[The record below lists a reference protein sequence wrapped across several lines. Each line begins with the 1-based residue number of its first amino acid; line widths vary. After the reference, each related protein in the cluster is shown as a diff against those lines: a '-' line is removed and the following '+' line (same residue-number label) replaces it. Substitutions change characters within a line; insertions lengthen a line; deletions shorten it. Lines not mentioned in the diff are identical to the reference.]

1 MNKFLSILHLIF
13 IRPIEIL
20 VGISGLII
28 RFVLISP
35 LFLIQNLITGAI
47 IIWIYGQVVAL
58 VTAHQFLPAS
68 YFDISKYPS
77 YVQEVLQTKNVF
89 LRNVELVHYATSNC
103 TSYRGGYQLFSMVY
117 TKRATFR
124 RRIIYGRRR

>member
-35 LFLIQNLITGAI
+35 LFLVQNLVTGAI

-77 YVQEVLQTKNVF
+77 YVQEVFQTKMSFAGMWNWYIMPLAIVLLIGVVISF
-89 LRNVELVHYATSNC
+89 LVWFIPKELRS
-103 TSYRGGYQLFSMVY
+103 GGE
-117 TKRATFR
+117 
-124 RRIIYGRRR
+124 

>member
-1 MNKFLSILHLIF
+1 MNKFLSIIHLIF

-77 YVQEVLQTKNVF
+77 YVQEVLQTKMSFAGMWNWYIMPLAIVLLIEVVISF
-89 LRNVELVHYATSNC
+89 LVWFIPKELRS
-103 TSYRGGYQLFSMVY
+103 GGD
-117 TKRATFR
+117 
-124 RRIIYGRRR
+124 

>member
-20 VGISGLII
+20 IGISGLII
-28 RFVLISP
+28 RFFLLSP
-35 LFLIQNLITGAI
+35 LFLVQNLVTGAI

-77 YVQEVLQTKNVF
+77 YVQEVFQTKMSFAGMWNWYIMPLAIVLLIGVVISF
-89 LRNVELVHYATSNC
+89 LVWFIPKELRS
-103 TSYRGGYQLFSMVY
+103 GGE
-117 TKRATFR
+117 
-124 RRIIYGRRR
+124 

>member
-47 IIWIYGQVVAL
+47 IIWIYGQIVAL

-68 YFDISKYPS
+68 YFDFSKYPT
-77 YVQEVLQTKNVF
+77 YVQEVFQTKMSFAGMWNWYIMPLAIVLLIEVVISF
-89 LRNVELVHYATSNC
+89 LVWFIPKELRS
-103 TSYRGGYQLFSMVY
+103 GGE
-117 TKRATFR
+117 
-124 RRIIYGRRR
+124 

>member
-77 YVQEVLQTKNVF
+77 YVQEVLQTKMSFAEMWNWYIMPLAIVLLIEVVISF
-89 LRNVELVHYATSNC
+89 LVWFIPKELRS
-103 TSYRGGYQLFSMVY
+103 GGE
-117 TKRATFR
+117 
-124 RRIIYGRRR
+124 

>member
-35 LFLIQNLITGAI
+35 LFLIQNLVTGAI

-77 YVQEVLQTKNVF
+77 YVQEVLQTKMSFAGMWNWYIMPLAIVLLIEVVISF
-89 LRNVELVHYATSNC
+89 LVWFIPKELRS
-103 TSYRGGYQLFSMVY
+103 GGE
-117 TKRATFR
+117 
-124 RRIIYGRRR
+124 

>member
-47 IIWIYGQVVAL
+47 IIWIFGQVVAL

-77 YVQEVLQTKNVF
+77 YVQEVLQTKMSFAGMWNWYIMPLAIVLLIEVVISF
-89 LRNVELVHYATSNC
+89 LVWFIPKELRS
-103 TSYRGGYQLFSMVY
+103 GGE
-117 TKRATFR
+117 
-124 RRIIYGRRR
+124 

>member
-20 VGISGLII
+20 IGISGLII
-28 RFVLISP
+28 RFFLLSP
-35 LFLIQNLITGAI
+35 LFLVQNLVTGAI

-77 YVQEVLQTKNVF
+77 YVQEVLQTKMSFAGMWNWYIMPLAIVLLIEVVISF
-89 LRNVELVHYATSNC
+89 LVWFIPKEPRS
-103 TSYRGGYQLFSMVY
+103 GGE
-117 TKRATFR
+117 
-124 RRIIYGRRR
+124 

>member
-77 YVQEVLQTKNVF
+77 YVQEVLQTKMSFAGMWNWYIIPLAIVLLIEVVISF
-89 LRNVELVHYATSNC
+89 LVWFIPKELRS
-103 TSYRGGYQLFSMVY
+103 GGE
-117 TKRATFR
+117 
-124 RRIIYGRRR
+124 

>member
-1 MNKFLSILHLIF
+1 MNKFLLILHLIF

-20 VGISGLII
+20 IGISGLII
-28 RFVLISP
+28 RFFLLSP
-35 LFLIQNLITGAI
+35 LFLVQNLVTGAI

-77 YVQEVLQTKNVF
+77 YVQEVFQTKMSFAGMWNWYIMPLAIVLLIEVVISF
-89 LRNVELVHYATSNC
+89 LVWFIPKELRS
-103 TSYRGGYQLFSMVY
+103 GGE
-117 TKRATFR
+117 
-124 RRIIYGRRR
+124 

>member
-20 VGISGLII
+20 IGISGLII
-28 RFVLISP
+28 RFFLLSP
-35 LFLIQNLITGAI
+35 LFLVQNLVTGAI

-77 YVQEVLQTKNVF
+77 YVQEVFQTKMSFAGMWNWYIMPLAIVLLIEVVISF
-89 LRNVELVHYATSNC
+89 LVWFIPKELRS
-103 TSYRGGYQLFSMVY
+103 GGE
-117 TKRATFR
+117 
-124 RRIIYGRRR
+124 

>member
-68 YFDISKYPS
+68 YFYISKYPS
-77 YVQEVLQTKNVF
+77 YVQEVLQTKMSFAGMWNWYIMPLAIVLLIEVVISF
-89 LRNVELVHYATSNC
+89 LVWFIPKELRS
-103 TSYRGGYQLFSMVY
+103 GGE
-117 TKRATFR
+117 
-124 RRIIYGRRR
+124 

>member
-20 VGISGLII
+20 VGISVLII

-77 YVQEVLQTKNVF
+77 YVQEVFQTKMSFAGMWNWYIMPLAIVLLIEVVISF
-89 LRNVELVHYATSNC
+89 LVWFIPKELRS
-103 TSYRGGYQLFSMVY
+103 GGE
-117 TKRATFR
+117 
-124 RRIIYGRRR
+124 

>member
-77 YVQEVLQTKNVF
+77 YVQEVLQTKMSFAGMWNWYIMPLAIVLLIEIVISF
-89 LRNVELVHYATSNC
+89 LVWFIPKELRS
-103 TSYRGGYQLFSMVY
+103 GGE
-117 TKRATFR
+117 
-124 RRIIYGRRR
+124 

>member
-20 VGISGLII
+20 IGISGLII
-28 RFVLISP
+28 RFFLLSP
-35 LFLIQNLITGAI
+35 LFLVQNLVTGAI
-47 IIWIYGQVVAL
+47 IIWIYGQIVAL

-77 YVQEVLQTKNVF
+77 YVQEVLQTKMSFAGMWNWYIMPLEIVLLIEVVISF
-89 LRNVELVHYATSNC
+89 LVWFIPKELRS
-103 TSYRGGYQLFSMVY
+103 GGE
-117 TKRATFR
+117 
-124 RRIIYGRRR
+124 

>member
-35 LFLIQNLITGAI
+35 LFLIQNLITWAI

-77 YVQEVLQTKNVF
+77 YVQEVLQTKMSFAGMWNWYIMPLAIVLLIEVVISF
-89 LRNVELVHYATSNC
+89 LVWFIPKELRS
-103 TSYRGGYQLFSMVY
+103 GGE
-117 TKRATFR
+117 
-124 RRIIYGRRR
+124 

>member
-77 YVQEVLQTKNVF
+77 YVQEVLQTKMSFAGMWNWYIMPLVIVLLIEVVISF
-89 LRNVELVHYATSNC
+89 LVWFIPKELRS
-103 TSYRGGYQLFSMVY
+103 GGE
-117 TKRATFR
+117 
-124 RRIIYGRRR
+124 

>member
-77 YVQEVLQTKNVF
+77 YVQEVLQTKMSFAGMWNWYIMPLAIVLLIEVVISF
-89 LRNVELVHYATSNC
+89 LVWFIPKELRS
-103 TSYRGGYQLFSMVY
+103 GGD
-117 TKRATFR
+117 
-124 RRIIYGRRR
+124 

>member
-1 MNKFLSILHLIF
+1 MYKFLSILHLIF

-35 LFLIQNLITGAI
+35 LFLIQNLVTGAI

-77 YVQEVLQTKNVF
+77 YVQEVLQTKMSFAGMWNWYIMPLAIVLLIEVVISF
-89 LRNVELVHYATSNC
+89 LVWFIPKELRS
-103 TSYRGGYQLFSMVY
+103 GGE
-117 TKRATFR
+117 
-124 RRIIYGRRR
+124 

>member
-13 IRPIEIL
+13 IRPLEIL
-20 VGISGLII
+20 IGISGLII
-28 RFVLISP
+28 RFFLLSP
-35 LFLIQNLITGAI
+35 LFLVQNLVTGAI

-77 YVQEVLQTKNVF
+77 YVQEVFQTKMSFAGMWNWYIMPLAIVLLIEVVISF
-89 LRNVELVHYATSNC
+89 LVWFIPKELRS
-103 TSYRGGYQLFSMVY
+103 GGE
-117 TKRATFR
+117 
-124 RRIIYGRRR
+124 

>member
-20 VGISGLII
+20 IGISGLVI
-28 RFVLISP
+28 RFFLLSP
-35 LFLIQNLITGAI
+35 LFLVQNLVTGAI

-77 YVQEVLQTKNVF
+77 YVQEVLQTKMSFAGMWNWYIMPLAIVLLIEVVISF
-89 LRNVELVHYATSNC
+89 LVWFIPKELRS
-103 TSYRGGYQLFSMVY
+103 GGE
-117 TKRATFR
+117 
-124 RRIIYGRRR
+124 

>member
-68 YFDISKYPS
+68 YFDISK
-77 YVQEVLQTKNVF
+77 
-89 LRNVELVHYATSNC
+89 
-103 TSYRGGYQLFSMVY
+103 
-117 TKRATFR
+117 
-124 RRIIYGRRR
+124 

>member
-77 YVQEVLQTKNVF
+77 YVQEVLQTKMSFAGMWNWYIMPLAIVLLIEVVISF
-89 LRNVELVHYATSNC
+89 LVWFIPKELRS
-103 TSYRGGYQLFSMVY
+103 GG
-117 TKRATFR
+117 
-124 RRIIYGRRR
+124 

>member
-1 MNKFLSILHLIF
+1 MNKFLLILHLIF

-20 VGISGLII
+20 IGISGLII
-28 RFVLISP
+28 RFFLLSP
-35 LFLIQNLITGAI
+35 LFLVQNLVTGAI

-77 YVQEVLQTKNVF
+77 YVQEVLQTKMSFAGMWNWYIMPLAIVLLIEVVISF
-89 LRNVELVHYATSNC
+89 LVWFIPKELRS
-103 TSYRGGYQLFSMVY
+103 GGE
-117 TKRATFR
+117 
-124 RRIIYGRRR
+124 

>member
-35 LFLIQNLITGAI
+35 LFLIQNLITGVI

-77 YVQEVLQTKNVF
+77 YVQEVLQTKMSFAGMWNWYIMPLVIVLLIEVVISF
-89 LRNVELVHYATSNC
+89 LVWFIPKELRS
-103 TSYRGGYQLFSMVY
+103 GGE
-117 TKRATFR
+117 
-124 RRIIYGRRR
+124 

>member
-20 VGISGLII
+20 IGISGLII
-28 RFVLISP
+28 RFFLLSP
-35 LFLIQNLITGAI
+35 LFLVQNLVTGAI

-77 YVQEVLQTKNVF
+77 YVQEVLQTKMSFAGMWNWYIMPLVIVLLIEVVISF
-89 LRNVELVHYATSNC
+89 LVWFIPKELRS
-103 TSYRGGYQLFSMVY
+103 GGE
-117 TKRATFR
+117 
-124 RRIIYGRRR
+124 

>member
-77 YVQEVLQTKNVF
+77 YVQEVLQTKMSFAGMWNWYIMPLAIVLLIEVGISF
-89 LRNVELVHYATSNC
+89 LVWFIPKELRS
-103 TSYRGGYQLFSMVY
+103 GGE
-117 TKRATFR
+117 
-124 RRIIYGRRR
+124 

>member
-20 VGISGLII
+20 IGISGLII
-28 RFVLISP
+28 RFFLLSP
-35 LFLIQNLITGAI
+35 LFLVQNLVTGAI
-47 IIWIYGQVVAL
+47 IIWIYGQIVAL

-77 YVQEVLQTKNVF
+77 YVQEVLQTKMSFAGMWNWYIMPLAIVLLIEVVISF
-89 LRNVELVHYATSNC
+89 LVWFIPKELRS
-103 TSYRGGYQLFSMVY
+103 GGE
-117 TKRATFR
+117 
-124 RRIIYGRRR
+124 

>member
-20 VGISGLII
+20 IGISGLII
-28 RFVLISP
+28 RFFLLSP
-35 LFLIQNLITGAI
+35 LFLVQNLVTGAI

-77 YVQEVLQTKNVF
+77 YVQEVFQTKMSFAGMWNWYIMPLVIVLLIEVVISF
-89 LRNVELVHYATSNC
+89 LVWLIPKELRS
-103 TSYRGGYQLFSMVY
+103 GGE
-117 TKRATFR
+117 
-124 RRIIYGRRR
+124 

>member
-20 VGISGLII
+20 IGISGLII
-28 RFVLISP
+28 RFFLLSP
-35 LFLIQNLITGAI
+35 LFLVQNLVTGAI
-47 IIWIYGQVVAL
+47 IIWIYGQIVAL

-77 YVQEVLQTKNVF
+77 YVQEVLQTKMSFAGMWNWYIMPLVIVLLIEVVISF
-89 LRNVELVHYATSNC
+89 LVWLDRKSVV
-103 TSYRGGYQLFSMVY
+103 
-117 TKRATFR
+117 
-124 RRIIYGRRR
+124 

>member
-20 VGISGLII
+20 IGISGLII
-28 RFVLISP
+28 RFFLLSP
-35 LFLIQNLITGAI
+35 LFLVQNLVTGAI
-47 IIWIYGQVVAL
+47 IIWIYGQIVAL

-77 YVQEVLQTKNVF
+77 YVQEVLQTKMSFAGMWNWYIMPLVIVLRIEVVISF
-89 LRNVELVHYATSNC
+89 LVWFIPKELRS
-103 TSYRGGYQLFSMVY
+103 GGE
-117 TKRATFR
+117 
-124 RRIIYGRRR
+124 

>member
-58 VTAHQFLPAS
+58 VTAHKFLPAS

-77 YVQEVLQTKNVF
+77 YVQEVLQIKMSFAGMWNWYIMPLAIVLLIEVVISF
-89 LRNVELVHYATSNC
+89 LVWFIPKELRS
-103 TSYRGGYQLFSMVY
+103 GGE
-117 TKRATFR
+117 
-124 RRIIYGRRR
+124 

>member
-20 VGISGLII
+20 IGISGLII

-77 YVQEVLQTKNVF
+77 YVQEVLQTKMSFAGMWNWYIMPLAIVLLIEVVISF
-89 LRNVELVHYATSNC
+89 LVWFIPKELRS
-103 TSYRGGYQLFSMVY
+103 GGE
-117 TKRATFR
+117 
-124 RRIIYGRRR
+124 

>member
-77 YVQEVLQTKNVF
+77 YVQEVLQTKMSFAGMWNWYIMPLAIVLLIEVVISF
-89 LRNVELVHYATSNC
+89 LVWFIPKELRS
-103 TSYRGGYQLFSMVY
+103 GGE
-117 TKRATFR
+117 
-124 RRIIYGRRR
+124 

>member
-20 VGISGLII
+20 IGISGLVI
-28 RFVLISP
+28 RFFLLSP
-35 LFLIQNLITGAI
+35 LFLVQNLITGAI

-77 YVQEVLQTKNVF
+77 YVQEVLQTKMSFAGMWNWYIMPLAIVLLIEVVISF
-89 LRNVELVHYATSNC
+89 LVWFIPKELRS
-103 TSYRGGYQLFSMVY
+103 GGE
-117 TKRATFR
+117 
-124 RRIIYGRRR
+124 

>member
-58 VTAHQFLPAS
+58 VTTHQFLPAS

-77 YVQEVLQTKNVF
+77 YVQEVLQTKMSFAGMWNWYIMPLAIVLLIEVVISF
-89 LRNVELVHYATSNC
+89 LVWFIPKELRS
-103 TSYRGGYQLFSMVY
+103 GGE
-117 TKRATFR
+117 
-124 RRIIYGRRR
+124 